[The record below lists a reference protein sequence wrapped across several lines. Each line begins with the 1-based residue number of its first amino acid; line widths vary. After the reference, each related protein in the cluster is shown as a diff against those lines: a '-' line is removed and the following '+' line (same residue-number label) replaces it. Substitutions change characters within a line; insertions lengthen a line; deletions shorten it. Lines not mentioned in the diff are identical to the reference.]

1 METFPFFSETSS
13 PSPSLLPSTSNQ
25 PSEAP
30 SSSLKPSTSP
40 APSISSAPSEEPSDL
55 PSCAPS
61 FSPSPSSSPSDSMNP
76 TSMYGKGKGKGKKS
90 KSSKSGKAGCEKSLK
105 SPKSKGSKSPTI
117 SKGKGKGSSSTKY
130 SSTISHSK
138 SYQSLSYSGTTVGT
152 SCTEDGVVVIPAD
165 SNAFEARGRAKVILN
180 DPRLS
185 LATAKK
191 KIPEVMNEITK
202 GKIGNCSDNR
212 VLISV
217 SNAEVQEILI
227 AVSIDSFEFQGGKFI
242 FTSFANL

>member
-1 METFPFFSETSS
+1 MS
-13 PSPSLLPSTSNQ
+13 Q
-25 PSEAP
+25 
-30 SSSLKPSTSP
+30 
-40 APSISSAPSEEPSDL
+40 
-55 PSCAPS
+55 
-61 FSPSPSSSPSDSMNP
+61 
-76 TSMYGKGKGKGKKS
+76 
-90 KSSKSGKAGCEKSLK
+90 
-105 SPKSKGSKSPTI
+105 
-117 SKGKGKGSSSTKY
+117 
-130 SSTISHSK
+130 SK
-138 SYQSLSYSGTTVGT
+138 SYQSLSSSETTYGT

-242 FTSFANL
+242 FTSFGNL